1 MITALVTDLSAISYY
16 DIFAKIKQS
25 MQLAISSLSRDLW
38 SVDTAIER
46 TEFDCSKTTLD
57 LIATDELL
65 CGLTN
70 VGFNLLIL
78 FI

>member
-38 SVDTAIER
+38 VLKD
-46 TEFDCSKTTLD
+46 
-57 LIATDELL
+57 
-65 CGLTN
+65 G
-70 VGFNLLIL
+70 V
-78 FI
+78 